1 MTLLPCPVCN
11 SPVKL
16 DSTAASEMYGHAWQ
30 TLYVTCTQTN
40 DEHCAMS
47 LNLEADFDY
56 IEDASDALAECWNI
70 LARDKK

>member
-1 MTLLPCPVCN
+1 
-11 SPVKL
+11 
-16 DSTAASEMYGHAWQ
+16 MYGHSWQ

-56 IEDASDALAECWNI
+56 IEDASDALTECWNI
-70 LARDKK
+70 LARNKK